1 MGRILA
7 AAAAILALSAGAV
20 FAQQGAQQAALVEDA
35 KGRNLDVDF
44 MDYVDVGRV
53 IKLGPND
60 ELVLGYLRS
69 CWRETIKGGTVTVG
83 TEQSEVAGGTVR
95 RQKVECDGGRMRL
108 TQAQS
113 GQAGVMVFRAPPRPA
128 AGAPAQPQATL
139 YGLSPVLDVQGG
151 GTVTIERIDQPGEKL
166 TIQVAAQQLQRGAFH
181 DLAKAG
187 QALAAGGV
195 YKASV
200 APGREIVFKID
211 PEAKPGQAP
220 IVSRLLRL

>member
-1 MGRILA
+1 MRRVLVTI
-7 AAAAILALSAGAV
+7 AILVFGAGAA
-20 FAQQGAQQAALVEDA
+20 FAQQAALVEDA

-53 IKLGPND
+53 IRLGPND

-69 CWRETIKGGTVTVG
+69 CWRETIKGGTVTIG
-83 TEQSEVAGGTVR
+83 AEQSEVAGGNVR

-128 AGAPAQPQATL
+128 GAPAAAPQPQATL

-151 GTVTIERIDQPGEKL
+151 GTVTIERVDQPGEKL
-166 TIQVAAQQLQRGAFH
+166 TFQVAAQQLQRGAFH

-187 QALAAGGV
+187 QALVAGGV
-195 YKASV
+195 YRASV

>member
-1 MGRILA
+1 MRRVLA
-7 AAAAILALSAGAV
+7 TIAILIFGAGTA
-20 FAQQGAQQAALVEDA
+20 FAQQAALIEDA

-69 CWRETIKGGTVTVG
+69 CWRETIRGGTVTIG
-83 TEQSEVAGGTVR
+83 AEQSTVDGGNVR

-128 AGAPAQPQATL
+128 GAPAQPQATL

-151 GTVTIERIDQPGEKL
+151 GTVTIERVDQPGEKL

-187 QALAAGGV
+187 QALVAGGV
-195 YKASV
+195 YRASV
-200 APGREIVFKID
+200 GPGREIVFKVD
-211 PEAKPGQAP
+211 SEAKPGQAP

>member
-1 MGRILA
+1 MYRVLVVA
-7 AAAAILALSAGAV
+7 ATLIAFPAA
-20 FAQQGAQQAALVEDA
+20 AQQAALVEDA

-44 MDYVDVGRV
+44 MDYVDAGRV
-53 IKLGPND
+53 IKLAPGD

-83 TEQSEVAGGTVR
+83 AEQSTVAGGTVR
-95 RQKVECDGGRMRL
+95 REKVECDGGKMRL

-128 AGAPAQPQATL
+128 QAPAPQATL
-139 YGLSPVLDVQGG
+139 YGLSPVLDVKGG
-151 GTVTIERIDQPGEKL
+151 GTVTIERIDAPGEKL
-166 TIQVAAQQLQRGAFH
+166 TVQVAAQQLQRGAFH

-187 QALAAGGV
+187 QALVAGGV
-195 YKASV
+195 YRAS
-200 APGREIVFKID
+200 AGPGREIVFKID

-220 IVSRLLRL
+220 VISRLLRL

>member
-1 MGRILA
+1 MRRILA
-7 AAAAILALSAGAV
+7 AAAMLIAV
-20 FAQQGAQQAALVEDA
+20 PAFAQQAALVEDA

-83 TEQSEVAGGTVR
+83 AERSDVAGGSVR
-95 RQKVECDGGRMRL
+95 REKVECDGGRMRL

-128 AGAPAQPQATL
+128 GAPAQPQATL
-139 YGLSPVLDVQGG
+139 YGLSPVLDVRGG
-151 GTVTIERIDQPGEKL
+151 GTVTIERVDQAGEKL

-181 DLAKAG
+181 DLAKSG
-187 QALAAGGV
+187 QALVAGGV
-195 YKASV
+195 YKAS
-200 APGREIVFKID
+200 AGPGREMVFKID

>member
-1 MGRILA
+1 MRRVLA
-7 AAAAILALSAGAV
+7 TIAILIFGAGAA
-20 FAQQGAQQAALVEDA
+20 FAQQAALVEDA

-69 CWRETIKGGTVTVG
+69 CWRETIRGGTVTIG
-83 TEQSEVAGGTVR
+83 AEQSTVDGGNVR

-128 AGAPAQPQATL
+128 GAPAAAPQPQTTL

-151 GTVTIERIDQPGEKL
+151 GTVTIERVDQPGEKV

-187 QALAAGGV
+187 QALVAGGV
-195 YKASV
+195 YRAS
-200 APGREIVFKID
+200 AGPGREIVFKVD
-211 PEAKPGQAP
+211 TEAKPGQAP

>member
-1 MGRILA
+1 MIARAVCFAVLVCA
-7 AAAAILALSAGAV
+7 APA
-20 FAQQGAQQAALVEDA
+20 FAQQAALVEDA

-44 MDYVDVGRV
+44 MDYVDAGRV
-53 IKLGPND
+53 IKLAPGD

-83 TEQSEVAGGTVR
+83 AEQSTVAGGTVR
-95 RQKVECDGGRMRL
+95 REKVECDGGKMRL
-108 TQAQS
+108 SQAQS

-128 AGAPAQPQATL
+128 QATAPQATL
-139 YGLSPVLDVQGG
+139 YGLSPVLDVKGG

-166 TIQVAAQQLQRGAFH
+166 TVQVAAQQLQRGAFH

-187 QALAAGGV
+187 QALVAGGV
-195 YKASV
+195 YRAS
-200 APGREIVFKID
+200 AGPGREIVFKVD

-220 IVSRLLRL
+220 VISRLLRL

>member
-1 MGRILA
+1 MRRILA
-7 AAAAILALSAGAV
+7 IAAMFIAFPAL
-20 FAQQGAQQAALVEDA
+20 AQQAALVEDA
-35 KGRNLDVDF
+35 KGRGLDVDF

-83 TEQSEVAGGTVR
+83 AEQSEIAGGTVR
-95 RQKVECDGGRMRL
+95 REKVECDGGRMRL

-113 GQAGVMVFRAPPRPA
+113 GQAGVMVFRAPPRGA
-128 AGAPAQPQATL
+128 NAPAQPQATL
-139 YGLSPVLDVQGG
+139 YGLSPVLDVRGG
-151 GTVTIERIDQPGEKL
+151 GTVTIERVDQPGEKL

-181 DLAKAG
+181 DLAKSG
-187 QALAAGGV
+187 QALVAGGV
-195 YKASV
+195 YKAS
-200 APGREIVFKID
+200 AGPGRETVFKID
-211 PEAKPGQAP
+211 TEAKPGQAP

>member
-1 MGRILA
+1 MRRVLA
-7 AAAAILALSAGAV
+7 TIAILVFGAGAA
-20 FAQQGAQQAALVEDA
+20 FAQQAALVEDA

-53 IKLGPND
+53 IRLGPND

-69 CWRETIKGGTVTVG
+69 CWRETIKGGTVTIG
-83 TEQSEVAGGTVR
+83 AEQSEVAGGNVR

-128 AGAPAQPQATL
+128 GAPAAAPQPQATL

-151 GTVTIERIDQPGEKL
+151 GTVTIERVDQPGEKL
-166 TIQVAAQQLQRGAFH
+166 TFQVAAQQLQRGAFH

-187 QALAAGGV
+187 QALVAGGV
-195 YKASV
+195 YRASV

>member
-1 MGRILA
+1 MRRILT
-7 AAAAILALSAGAV
+7 AAAILAISAGA
-20 FAQQGAQQAALVEDA
+20 ASAQQAALVEDA

-44 MDYVDVGRV
+44 MDYVDAGRV
-53 IKLGPND
+53 IKLGPTD

-83 TEQSEVAGGTVR
+83 AEQSTVEGGTVR

-128 AGAPAQPQATL
+128 GAGASATPQTTL
-139 YGLSPVLDVQGG
+139 YGLSPVIEVQGG
-151 GTVTIERIDQPGEKL
+151 GTVTIERVDQPGEKL
-166 TIQVAAQQLQRGAFH
+166 TVQVAARQLQRGAFH
-181 DLAKAG
+181 DLAKAD
-187 QALAAGGV
+187 QALVAGGV
-195 YKASV
+195 YRAS
-200 APGREIVFKID
+200 AGPGREIVFKID